1 MGTGLTGILGGL
13 GQMFKGAKKPT
24 RDASVRDGIDVN
36 YRRVFSGYPWERTKV
51 ERIKWLLDQRYW
63 MIQYE
68 KLQLH
73 RKWFRN
79 HLFFTGYHD
88 ALLSDVGMSF
98 DAIGLNSAE
107 YSFAS
112 NYYRSYIR
120 YGVAMEVQTAPEF
133 IAQPTSEDPTAQGI
147 AEAARIALDISKEN
161 IGFDALRAM
170 EAQNKRLYGNSFR
183 YTYYNIDENYGLATV
198 PVYEDVEVQLDQ
210 GSWSCQSC
218 GSQGLGNV
226 AVCPNCGP
234 SAPVPVD
241 NQPPQLATIPQQKGV
256 TSFPRGQESTEVVW
270 PFEVYVRSSVKNLR
284 LAPELLRVRMVDKA
298 ALQSTFPKANF
309 GGDQMPGEITNTTE
323 DIGLIYQMA
332 VPDLPSDPTQ
342 YPGWYERALA
352 EARLPLI
359 EGWFRPNQYFFD
371 PDLKKEFPKGMY
383 AAKANDCLLTSRNE
397 SMDDHW
403 THFKHIHVEG
413 RFWGDGDDDLIP
425 EQMTYDATDRMLLRH
440 VDYNTMPLM
449 LADTQRIDKNNFLND
464 SGYMIEAK
472 NLGQRNLDQVV
483 KWFPGGQI
491 SNDVWNWRQT
501 RLQNMQFHS
510 GVSPA
515 AIGQHEE
522 GINTF
527 GGQQTAVAQAQGTLA
542 PIQLMYKEENELW
555 ARQIL
560 KIDAENWLDDRVA
573 TSMGPNGQWE
583 FKKLRG
589 ELLDPNRFKI
599 TARIIPLDPIKQQSL
614 NQAIAVGAFN
624 PQLPPQVRRKVMENY
639 QIPPE
644 LDQFSEDTKVQQKE
658 IDGAKANG
666 GQFPPPMIHQD
677 DDAHMATLAHHM
689 NSDEFDGMDPQYKMG
704 ANGHFIAHLQNKAN
718 KMAIM
723 GAMQGMHT
731 EAGGQ
736 GQQGQQQGGQDPNQ
750 NPQFQHE
757 RGQKG
762 AAAKPHQ
769 PQPSGGNGAHVGPRG
784 QSRSAQQRRRN
795 GRHG

>member
-1 MGTGLTGILGGL
+1 MGALAGLLGGLTGL
-13 GQMFKGAKKPT
+13 FKGAPKPT
-24 RDASVRDGIDVN
+24 RDKPTTLD
-36 YRRVFSGYPWERTKV
+36 YRRQFPSYPFDKTKP
-51 ERIKWLLDQRYW
+51 ERIKWLLDQRYF

-79 HLFFTGYHD
+79 HLFFCGYHD

-133 IAQPTSEDPTAQGI
+133 IAQPTSEDPATQGI
-147 AEAARIALDISKEN
+147 ASAARTALDISMEN
-161 IGFDALRAM
+161 VGYDALRAM

-183 YTYYNIDENYGLATV
+183 YTYYNIDDRFGFATV
-198 PVYEDVEVQLDQ
+198 PVYEDAQVQLDA
-210 GSWSCQSC
+210 GSWQ
-218 GSQGLGNV
+218 
-226 AVCPNCGP
+226 CPNCSAQGEGQQTVCPQCGP
-234 SAPVPVD
+234 DAPLPVQ
-241 NQPPQLATIPQQKGV
+241 NTPPNFATIPQQKGMV
-256 TSFPRGQESTEVVW
+256 KFPKGQESTECVW
-270 PFEVYVRSSVKNLR
+270 PFEVYVRSSVKLLR
-284 LAPELLRVRMVDKA
+284 QAPELLRVRMVDKA
-298 ALQSTFPKANF
+298 ALQSTFPKADF
-309 GGDQMPGEITNTTE
+309 GGDQMPGEITNTSE

-342 YPGWYERALA
+342 YPGWYERALT

-359 EGWFRPNQYFFD
+359 EGWFRPSQYFFD
-371 PDLKKEFPKGMY
+371 KELKSDFPDGMY
-383 AAKANDCLLTSRNE
+383 GAKANDCLLTTRNE

-440 VDYNTMPLM
+440 VDYNTMPVL
-449 LADTQRIDKNNFLND
+449 LADTQKIDKNNIIND
-464 SGYMIEAK
+464 AGYMIEVK
-472 NLGQRNLDQVV
+472 NLGQRNLDQTI
-483 KWFPGGQI
+483 KWFPGGTI
-491 SNDVWNWRQT
+491 SPDVWNWRQS

-522 GINTF
+522 GINTM
-527 GGQQTAVAQAQGTLA
+527 GGQQQAISQSQGTLT
-542 PIQLMYKEENELW
+542 PLQLMYKEENELW

-560 KIDAENWLDDRVA
+560 KIDCQNWLDDRVSA
-573 TSMGPNGQWE
+573 SMGPNGEWQ

-589 ELLDPNRFKI
+589 DMLDPDRYKI
-599 TARIIPLDPIKQQSL
+599 VARIIPLDPVKQQSL

-639 QIPPE
+639 QISPD
-644 LDQFSEDTKVQQKE
+644 LDQFSEDSKVQQKE
-658 IDGAKANG
+658 IEGAQQS
-666 GQFPPPMIHQD
+666 GQFPMPMLHQD
-677 DDAHMATLAHHM
+677 DDAHMSTLAHWM
-689 NSDEFDGMDPQYKMG
+689 NSDQFDTQPQPIKVA
-704 ANGHFIAHLQNKAN
+704 ANNHFIQHIQNKAT
-718 KMAIM
+718 KMQIAGAI
-723 GAMQGMHT
+723 QGGHA

-736 GQQGQQQGGQDPNQ
+736 PQQQQGGEQVSPEQ
-750 NPQFQHE
+750 RQHM
-757 RGQKG
+757 GQVHG

-769 PQPSGGNGAHVGPRG
+769 PQPSGGNQHHVGRRG
-784 QSRSAQQRRRN
+784 MSHSAMQRRRS
-795 GRHG
+795 GRTQ